1 MSAIL
6 HLYEK
11 QSAPAEQSR
20 TVPQAPV
27 TPSAAVSRLTDL
39 QRDQIQSLVQQLF
52 FQHESAPVRHIG
64 VTAAEDS
71 AEIAHLCFDVAQV
84 LAEEGTHDIGL
95 IDASPASLPLETQL
109 GIAPATTT
117 DPAWPVAPHLW
128 FVPRQ
133 NWMPDRTSRQIT
145 EHNTSRLRELA
156 AEFDFSILCC
166 PSVSWVTAR
175 IGRVCDGL
183 VLVLTANK
191 TRRLVA
197 CQMRDQLRMAQIPLL
212 GTVLTERRFPIPRG
226 LYRSL

>member
-11 QSAPAEQSR
+11 QSAPAG
-20 TVPQAPV
+20 QARAVAQTPV
-27 TPSAAVSRLTDL
+27 APSAAVSRLTAL
-39 QRDQIQSLVQQLF
+39 QREQIQSLVQQLF
-52 FQHESAPVRHIG
+52 FQQDSAPVRHIG

-117 DPAWPVAPHLW
+117 DPAWSVAPHLW